1 METEMIDWTP
11 KTEPN
16 GKPRYIAI
24 ADAIETD
31 IRDGRLS
38 PGNRLP
44 PQRQLAKRLGIDF
57 TTVSRG
63 YTEAQTRGLV
73 TSHVGRG
80 TFVAKPTEPTIGPD
94 PLRLADEDLSMNLPP
109 EPTDPRLIANMRSGL
124 DYVSANLLQ
133 LLRYQ
138 SSTGSD
144 KDKAAASTW
153 LSLRGMIPSSARLV
167 ISPGAHSTICAI
179 LTILTDPGDTVL
191 CEQIT
196 YPGFRNI
203 ASRRGLKLVGI
214 EMDRDGILPDALSA
228 AITQHRPKALY
239 LNPTLQNPTTLTI
252 PTDRR
257 LAISEVL
264 SKHGLPLIE
273 DDAYGFIPA
282 KAPAPIAVSAP
293 DLTWHIGGL
302 AKCIGAGLRLAYTV
316 APTGRL
322 AYSLGQALKVQ
333 AVMASPITAALATQW
348 IEDGTADQI
357 NRFIRA
363 ETSARQAIANEVLE
377 GFDFQGAENAFNIWL
392 SLPDGI
398 GRADLVARMAG
409 RPIGIMPS
417 DAFSVGIAPEER
429 VRLCLGGS
437 LTRESLRA
445 NLYFLV
451 NSLQSSAFLG

>member
-1 METEMIDWTP
+1 MNNWTP
-11 KTEPN
+11 QTEAN

-24 ADAIETD
+24 ADAIEQD
-31 IRDGRLS
+31 IKDGVLS
-38 PGNRLP
+38 PGTRLP
-44 PQRQLAKRLGIDF
+44 PQRRLAERMGIDF

-63 YTEAQTRGLV
+63 YNEAQSRGLV
-73 TSHVGRG
+73 KSHVGRG
-80 TFVAKPTEPTIGPD
+80 TFIAEPAEVVAGPD

-109 EPTDPRLIANMRSGL
+109 EPTDPALIANMRSGL

-138 SSTGSD
+138 SSTGTD
-144 KDKAAASTW
+144 KDKAAASSW
-153 LSLRGMIPSSARLV
+153 LSMRGMIPTSARLI

-179 LTILTDPGDTVL
+179 LTILTQPGDTVL
-191 CEQIT
+191 CEQFT

-203 ASRRGLKLVGI
+203 ASRRGLNLVGI
-214 EMDRDGILPDALSA
+214 EMDDDGILPDALEA
-228 AITQHRPKALY
+228 AILRHAPKALY

-257 LAISEVL
+257 LAMSDVL
-264 SKHGLPLIE
+264 NNHGLQLIE

-316 APTGRL
+316 APNGKQ
-322 AYSLGQALKVQ
+322 AYSLGQTLKVQ
-333 AVMASPITAALATQW
+333 TVMASPITTALATQW

-357 NRFIRA
+357 RRFIRS
-363 ETSARQAIANEVLE
+363 ETSARQAIAREVLE
-377 GFDFQGAENAFNIWL
+377 GCNFKGAENAFNIWL
-392 SLPDGI
+392 TLPDGI
-398 GRADLVARMAG
+398 GRADIVARMAG
-409 RPIGIMPS
+409 RQIGIMPS
-417 DAFSVGIAPEER
+417 DAFSVGIAPSDK

-437 LTRESLRA
+437 LSREALRT

-451 NSLQSSAFLG
+451 NSIQLNAFMG

>member
-1 METEMIDWTP
+1 MIDWTP
-11 KTEPN
+11 QTKAN

-24 ADAIETD
+24 ADAIEQD
-31 IRDGRLS
+31 IKEGVLT
-38 PGNRLP
+38 PGTRLP
-44 PQRQLAKRLGIDF
+44 PQRRLAERMGIDF

-63 YTEAQTRGLV
+63 YTEAQSRGLIK
-73 TSHVGRG
+73 SQVGRG
-80 TFVAKPTEPTIGPD
+80 TFIAEPAETTAGPD
-94 PLRLADEDLSMNLPP
+94 PLRLAEEDLSMNLPP
-109 EPTDPRLIANMRSGL
+109 EPTDPALIANMRSGL

-153 LSLRGMIPSSARLV
+153 LSLRGMIPTSARLV

-179 LTILTDPGDTVL
+179 LTILTQPGDTVL

-203 ASRRGLKLVGI
+203 ASRRGLNLIGL
-214 EMDRDGILPDALSA
+214 EMDKDGILPDALDT
-228 AITQHRPKALY
+228 AILRHGPKALY

-252 PTDRR
+252 PTERR

-264 SKHGLPLIE
+264 NKHGLHLIE

-316 APTGRL
+316 APTSRL
-322 AYSLGQALKVQ
+322 AYSLGQTLKVQ
-333 AVMASPITAALATQW
+333 AVMASPITTALATQW

-357 NRFIRA
+357 RRFIRS
-363 ETSARQAIANEVLE
+363 ETSARQAIAREVLE
-377 GFDFQGAENAFNIWL
+377 GFDFQGAENAFNVWL
-392 SLPDGI
+392 TLPEGV
-398 GRADLVARMAG
+398 GRADVVARMAG

-417 DAFSVGIAPEER
+417 DAFSVGITPCDE

-437 LTRESLRA
+437 LSREALRA

-451 NSLQSSAFLG
+451 NSLQHSAFLG

>member
-1 METEMIDWTP
+1 MTDWTP
-11 KTEPN
+11 RAETS

-24 ADAIETD
+24 ADAIEKD
-31 IRDGRLS
+31 VRDGRLS
-38 PGNRLP
+38 PGTRLP
-44 PQRQLAKRLGIDF
+44 PQRMLAKQLGIDF

-63 YTEAQTRGLV
+63 YSEAQSRGLV

-80 TFVAKPTEPTIGPD
+80 TFISKPTEAPNGPD

-109 EPTDPRLIANMRSGL
+109 EPTDPGLIANMRAGL

-179 LTILTDPGDTVL
+179 LTILTEPGDTIL

-203 ASRRGLKLVGI
+203 ATRRGLNLVGI
-214 EMDRDGILPDALSA
+214 EMDKDGILPDALA
-228 AITQHRPKALY
+228 DAIRTHEPKALY

-264 SKHGLPLIE
+264 NKHGLQLIE

-316 APTGRL
+316 APNGKQ
-322 AYSLGQALKVQ
+322 AYSLGQTLKVQ
-333 AVMASPITAALATQW
+333 AVMPSPITTALATQW

-357 NRFIRA
+357 RRFIRS
-363 ETSARQAIANEVLE
+363 ETSARQAIAREVLE
-377 GFDFQGAENAFNIWL
+377 GFDFRGAENAFNVWL
-392 SLPDGI
+392 SLPEGV
-398 GRADLVARMAG
+398 GRADVVARMAG

-417 DAFSVGIAPEER
+417 DAFSVGITPGDE

-437 LTRESLRA
+437 LSREALRA

-451 NSLQSSAFLG
+451 NSLQHSAFLG

>member
-1 METEMIDWTP
+1 MIDWTP
-11 KTEPN
+11 QADPN

-24 ADAIETD
+24 ADAIEQD
-31 IRDGRLS
+31 IRQGVLS
-38 PGNRLP
+38 PGTRLP

-63 YTEAQTRGLV
+63 YTEAQARGLV

-80 TFVAKPTEPTIGPD
+80 TFISKPAEAASSPD
-94 PLRLADEDLSMNLPP
+94 PLRLTEEDLSMNLPP
-109 EPTDPRLIANMRSGL
+109 EPTDPGLIANMRGGL

-144 KDKAAASTW
+144 KDKEAASTW
-153 LSLRGMIPSSARLV
+153 LSLRGMVPTSARLV
-167 ISPGAHSTICAI
+167 VSPGAHSTICAI
-179 LTILTDPGDTVL
+179 LTILTEPGDTVL

-203 ASRRGLKLVGI
+203 ASRRGLNLIGV
-214 EMDRDGILPDALSA
+214 EMDADGILPDALDA
-228 AITQHRPKALY
+228 AITRHGPKALY

-257 LAISEVL
+257 LDISEIL
-264 SKHGLPLIE
+264 NKHGLPLIE

-322 AYSLGQALKVQ
+322 AYSLGQTLKVQ

-357 NRFIRA
+357 RRFIRS
-363 ETSARQAIANEVLE
+363 ETSARQAIARDVLE
-377 GFDFQGAENAFNIWL
+377 GFDFRGAENAFNVWL
-392 SLPDGI
+392 SLPEGI

-409 RPIGIMPS
+409 RPVGIMPS
-417 DAFSVGIAPEER
+417 DAFTVGRPPEEH

-437 LTRESLRA
+437 LSREALRA

-451 NSLQSSAFLG
+451 NSLQHSAFLG

>member
-1 METEMIDWTP
+1 MTDWTP
-11 KTEPN
+11 RAETS

-24 ADAIETD
+24 ADAIEKD
-31 IRDGRLS
+31 VRDGRLS
-38 PGNRLP
+38 PGTRLP
-44 PQRQLAKRLGIDF
+44 PQRMLAKQLGIDF

-63 YTEAQTRGLV
+63 YSEAQSRGLV

-80 TFVAKPTEPTIGPD
+80 TFISKPTEAPNGPD

-109 EPTDPRLIANMRSGL
+109 EPTDPGLIAIMRAGL

-179 LTILTDPGDTVL
+179 LTILTEPGDTIL

-203 ASRRGLKLVGI
+203 ASRQGLNLVGI
-214 EMDRDGILPDALSA
+214 EMDKDGILPDALA
-228 AITQHRPKALY
+228 EAIRAHGPKALY

-264 SKHGLPLIE
+264 NKHGLQLIE

-316 APTGRL
+316 APNGRQ
-322 AYSLGQALKVQ
+322 AYSLGQTLKVQ
-333 AVMASPITAALATQW
+333 AVMPSPITTALATQW

-357 NRFIRA
+357 RRFIRS
-363 ETSARQAIANEVLE
+363 ETSARQAIAREVLE
-377 GFDFQGAENAFNIWL
+377 GFDFRGAENAFNVWL
-392 SLPDGI
+392 SLPEGV
-398 GRADLVARMAG
+398 GRADVVARMAG

-417 DAFSVGIAPEER
+417 DAFSVGITPGDE

-437 LTRESLRA
+437 LSREALRA

-451 NSLQSSAFLG
+451 NSLQHSAFLG

>member
-1 METEMIDWTP
+1 MIDWTP
-11 KTEPN
+11 QADPN

-24 ADAIETD
+24 ADAIEQD
-31 IRDGRLS
+31 IRQGVLS
-38 PGNRLP
+38 PGTRLP

-63 YTEAQTRGLV
+63 YSEAQARGLV

-80 TFVAKPTEPTIGPD
+80 TYISKPAESASGPD
-94 PLRLADEDLSMNLPP
+94 PLRHAEEDLSMNLPP
-109 EPTDPRLIANMRSGL
+109 EPTDPGLIANMRGGL

-144 KDKAAASTW
+144 KDKEAASTW
-153 LSLRGMIPSSARLV
+153 LSLRGMVPTSARLV
-167 ISPGAHSTICAI
+167 VSPGAHSTICAI
-179 LTILTDPGDTVL
+179 LTILTEPGDTVL

-203 ASRRGLKLVGI
+203 ASRRGLNLIGV
-214 EMDRDGILPDALSA
+214 EMDADGILPDALDA
-228 AITQHRPKALY
+228 AITRHGPKALY

-252 PTDRR
+252 PTERR
-257 LAISEVL
+257 LDISEVL

-322 AYSLGQALKVQ
+322 AYSLGQTLKVQ

-357 NRFIRA
+357 RRFIRS
-363 ETSARQAIANEVLE
+363 ETSKRQAIARDVLE
-377 GFDFQGAENAFNIWL
+377 GFDFQGAENALNVWL
-392 SLPDGI
+392 SLPEGI
-398 GRADLVARMAG
+398 GRADVVARMAG
-409 RPIGIMPS
+409 RPVGIMPS
-417 DAFSVGIAPEER
+417 DAFTVGCPPGEH

-437 LTRESLRA
+437 LSREALRA

-451 NSLQSSAFLG
+451 NSLQHSAFLG

>member
-1 METEMIDWTP
+1 MIDWTP
-11 KTEPN
+11 RTESD

-24 ADAIETD
+24 ADAIEQD
-31 IRDGRLS
+31 IREGLLS
-38 PGNRLP
+38 PGTRLP
-44 PQRQLAKRLGIDF
+44 PQRHLAKRMGIDF

-63 YTEAQTRGLV
+63 YSEAQTRGLV

-80 TFVAKPTEPTIGPD
+80 TFISQPVETATGPD
-94 PLRLADEDLSMNLPP
+94 PLRQTDEDLSMNLPP
-109 EPTDPRLIANMRSGL
+109 EPTDPALIANMRAGL
-124 DYVSANLLQ
+124 DYVSANLVQ

-153 LSLRGMIPSSARLV
+153 LSLRGMIPESARLV

-179 LTILTDPGDTVL
+179 LTILTEPGDTVL

-203 ASRRGLKLVGI
+203 ACRRGLKLVGV
-214 EMDRDGILPDALSA
+214 EMDQDGILPDALET
-228 AITQHRPKALY
+228 AIRNHGPKVLY

-252 PTDRR
+252 PTERR

-302 AKCIGAGLRLAYTV
+302 AKCIGAGLRLAFTV

-333 AVMASPITAALATQW
+333 AVMASPITTALATQW

-357 NRFIRA
+357 RRFIRS
-363 ETSARQAIANEVLE
+363 ETSARQAIAAEVLD
-377 GFDFQGAENAFNIWL
+377 GFTFRGAENAFNIWL
-392 SLPDGI
+392 TLPEGM
-398 GRADLVARMAG
+398 GRADIVARMAG
-409 RPIGIMPS
+409 RPLGIMPS
-417 DAFSVGIAPEER
+417 DAFSVGITPGEV

-437 LTRESLRA
+437 LSRETLRA
-445 NLYFLV
+445 NLNFLV
-451 NSLQSSAFLG
+451 NSLQHSGFPG

>member
-1 METEMIDWTP
+1 MTDWTP
-11 KTEPN
+11 RAETS

-24 ADAIETD
+24 ADAIEKD
-31 IRDGRLS
+31 VRDGRLS
-38 PGNRLP
+38 PGTRLP
-44 PQRQLAKRLGIDF
+44 PQRMLAKQLGIDF

-63 YTEAQTRGLV
+63 YSEAQSRGLV

-80 TFVAKPTEPTIGPD
+80 TFISKPTEAPNGPD

-109 EPTDPRLIANMRSGL
+109 EPTDPGLIANMRAGL

-179 LTILTDPGDTVL
+179 LTILTEPGDTIL

-203 ASRRGLKLVGI
+203 ASRRGLNLVGI
-214 EMDRDGILPDALSA
+214 EMDKDGILPDALA
-228 AITQHRPKALY
+228 DAIRTHGPKALY

-252 PTDRR
+252 PTERR

-264 SKHGLPLIE
+264 NKHGLQLIE

-316 APTGRL
+316 APNGKQ
-322 AYSLGQALKVQ
+322 AYSLGQTLKVQ
-333 AVMASPITAALATQW
+333 AVMPSPITTALATQW

-357 NRFIRA
+357 RRFIRS
-363 ETSARQAIANEVLE
+363 ETSARQAIAREVLE
-377 GFDFQGAENAFNIWL
+377 GFDFRGAENAFNVWL
-392 SLPDGI
+392 SLPEGV
-398 GRADLVARMAG
+398 GRADVVARMAG

-417 DAFSVGIAPEER
+417 DAFSVGIAPGDE

-437 LTRESLRA
+437 LSREALRA

-451 NSLQSSAFLG
+451 NSLQHSAFLG

>member
-1 METEMIDWTP
+1 MTDWTP
-11 KTEPN
+11 RAETS

-24 ADAIETD
+24 ADAIEKD
-31 IRDGRLS
+31 VRDGRLS
-38 PGNRLP
+38 PGTRLP
-44 PQRQLAKRLGIDF
+44 PQRMLAKQLGIDF

-63 YTEAQTRGLV
+63 YSEAQSRGLV

-80 TFVAKPTEPTIGPD
+80 TFISKPTEAPNGPD

-109 EPTDPRLIANMRSGL
+109 EPTDPGLIANMRAGL

-179 LTILTDPGDTVL
+179 LTILTEPGDTIL

-203 ASRRGLKLVGI
+203 ASRRGLNLVGI
-214 EMDRDGILPDALSA
+214 EMDKDGILPDALA
-228 AITQHRPKALY
+228 DAIRTHGPKALY

-264 SKHGLPLIE
+264 NKHGLQLIE

-316 APTGRL
+316 APNGKQ
-322 AYSLGQALKVQ
+322 AYSLGQTLKVQ
-333 AVMASPITAALATQW
+333 AVMPSPITTALATQW

-357 NRFIRA
+357 RRFIRS
-363 ETSARQAIANEVLE
+363 ETSARQAIAREVLE
-377 GFDFQGAENAFNIWL
+377 GFDFRGAENAFNVWL
-392 SLPDGI
+392 SLPDSV
-398 GRADLVARMAG
+398 GRADVVARMAG

-417 DAFSVGIAPEER
+417 DAFSVGITPGDE

-437 LTRESLRA
+437 LSREALRA

-451 NSLQSSAFLG
+451 NSLQHSAFLG

>member
-1 METEMIDWTP
+1 MTDWTP
-11 KTEPN
+11 RAETS

-24 ADAIETD
+24 ADAIEKD
-31 IRDGRLS
+31 VRDGRLS
-38 PGNRLP
+38 PGTRLP
-44 PQRQLAKRLGIDF
+44 PQRMLAKQLGIDF

-63 YTEAQTRGLV
+63 YSEAQSRGLV

-80 TFVAKPTEPTIGPD
+80 TFISKPTEAPNGPD

-109 EPTDPRLIANMRSGL
+109 EPTDPGLIANMRAGL

-179 LTILTDPGDTVL
+179 LTILTEPGDTIL

-203 ASRRGLKLVGI
+203 ASRRGLNLVGI
-214 EMDRDGILPDALSA
+214 EMDKDGILPDALA
-228 AITQHRPKALY
+228 DAIRTHEPKALY

-264 SKHGLPLIE
+264 NKHGLHLIE

-316 APTGRL
+316 APNGKQ
-322 AYSLGQALKVQ
+322 AYSLGQTLKVQ
-333 AVMASPITAALATQW
+333 AVMPSPITTALATQW

-357 NRFIRA
+357 RRFIRS
-363 ETSARQAIANEVLE
+363 ETSARQAIAREVLE
-377 GFDFQGAENAFNIWL
+377 GFDFRGAENAFNVWL
-392 SLPDGI
+392 SLPEGV
-398 GRADLVARMAG
+398 GRADVVARMAG

-417 DAFSVGIAPEER
+417 DAFSVGITPGDE

-437 LTRESLRA
+437 LSREALRA

-451 NSLQSSAFLG
+451 NSLQHSAFLG

>member
-1 METEMIDWTP
+1 MIDWTP
-11 KTEPN
+11 QADPN

-24 ADAIETD
+24 ADAIEQD
-31 IRDGRLS
+31 IRQGVLS
-38 PGNRLP
+38 PGTRLP

-63 YTEAQTRGLV
+63 YTEAQARGLV

-80 TFVAKPTEPTIGPD
+80 TFISKPAEAASGPD
-94 PLRLADEDLSMNLPP
+94 PLRLTEEDLSMNLPP
-109 EPTDPRLIANMRSGL
+109 EPTDPGLIANMRGGL

-144 KDKAAASTW
+144 KDKEAASTW
-153 LSLRGMIPSSARLV
+153 LSLRGMVPTSARLV
-167 ISPGAHSTICAI
+167 VSPGAHSTICAI
-179 LTILTDPGDTVL
+179 LTIMTEPGDTVL

-203 ASRRGLKLVGI
+203 ASRRGLNLIGV
-214 EMDRDGILPDALSA
+214 EMDANGILPDALDA
-228 AITQHRPKALY
+228 AISRHGPKALY

-257 LAISEVL
+257 LDISEIL
-264 SKHGLPLIE
+264 NKHGLPLIE

-322 AYSLGQALKVQ
+322 AYSLGQTLKVQ

-357 NRFIRA
+357 RRFIRS
-363 ETSARQAIANEVLE
+363 ETSARQAIVRDVLE
-377 GFDFQGAENAFNIWL
+377 GFDFRGAENAFNVWL
-392 SLPDGI
+392 SLPEGI

-409 RPIGIMPS
+409 RPVGIMPS
-417 DAFSVGIAPEER
+417 DAFTVGRPPEEH

-437 LTRESLRA
+437 LSREALRA

-451 NSLQSSAFLG
+451 NSLQHSAFLG